1 MQDVAGIYLDVLDVK
16 FGLAVDE
23 DLASIVF
30 LATLLGVEVGSVD
43 YYTDLCVGGD
53 LLRTAD
59 EGLVVVD
66 GLDFAS
72 DISSSCERSA
82 FFFFFYIYGGL
93 LVFTILIP
101 VICLGDI
108 LHQFQFTKI
117 VNI

>member
-23 DLASIVF
+23 DLAGIVF

-43 YYTDLCVGGD
+43 YYADLCISGD
-53 LLRTAD
+53 ILSAAD
-59 EGLVVVD
+59 KGLIVVD

-72 DISSSCERSA
+72 DISSPCERSA
-82 FFFFFYIYGGL
+82 LFFTYTAVF

-101 VICLGDI
+101 VVCFGDI

-117 VNI
+117 VDV